1 MTHLPLPL
9 LTTLAAIVLLA
20 GCATTQAPL
29 TDFTAGSGGPRAPE
43 QLAVAF
49 DKADLAL
56 RVDPATR
63 SIRGDAALTFTAN
76 ALATAPLTRIAVELD
91 RNLPVD
97 GASVDGV
104 ELARPAIS
112 NPDGRLYLTLPT
124 PLPAGASTTV
134 RIRYH
139 GVPHVAERAP
149 WDGAFTWSKT
159 ADGQPWIA
167 TTVEGEG
174 CDLFWPCI
182 DHPMGKAK
190 LIDLHISVPAPL
202 VVAGN
207 GVAVG
212 MDEKDGWRTYH
223 WRAKNPSTYGIAL
236 NIGPYEML
244 SGDYASRYG
253 NTIPLRM
260 WYLKEHERQAKDL
273 FAEFAPMLDFFERR
287 IGPYPFGDEKMG
299 VVETPHLGMEHQTIN
314 AYGNGYLK
322 SPYGY
327 DWLLHHELSHEWFG
341 NQMTN
346 ADWDDMWLH
355 EGFGSYM
362 QPLYLQW
369 LRGDMEF
376 QAELF
381 NHRKS
386 LRNKVPVVGAKPQ
399 RIEDVYDDKRG
410 GPGNDIYTKGSLIL
424 HTLRNLIGD
433 DAFFRATRR
442 MVYGT
447 EKPTPGN
454 FQPRWSSTREFI
466 AIASEVGGRDL
477 GWFFDAYLYHAALP
491 ELVATR
497 SGDKLRLAW
506 KLKDGGPFPMP
517 LDVRVVDDQGER
529 IVQVPM
535 TGGLG
540 ELTLAAGA
548 HYTVDPASRVLRQEA
563 HIDEWKRDDDERK
576 KKKEKA
582 P

>member
-1 MTHLPLPL
+1 MTRLPLY
-9 LTTLAAIVLLA
+9 LAASALLA
-20 GCATTQAPL
+20 GCATSQVPL
-29 TDFTAGSGGPRAPE
+29 TDFTANSGSPRAPE
-43 QLAVAF
+43 QLAVIF

-56 RVDPATR
+56 RVDPATQ
-63 SIRGDAALTFTAN
+63 SISGDAALTFT
-76 ALATAPLTRIAVELD
+76 ATAPLTRIAVELD

-97 GASVDGV
+97 SASVDGV
-104 ELARPAIS
+104 ALAPSAIS

-124 PLPAGASTTV
+124 PLAAGAVTTV

-139 GVPHVAERAP
+139 GIPHVASHAP
-149 WDGAFTWSKT
+149 WDGAFMWSKSE
-159 ADGQPWIA
+159 DGQPWIT

-182 DHPMGKAK
+182 DHPQGKPK

-202 VVAGN
+202 VAAGN
-207 GVAVG
+207 GVALG

-223 WRAKNPSTYGIAL
+223 WRAKNPSTYGVAL

-244 SGDYASRYG
+244 SGEYDSRYG
-253 NTIPLRM
+253 NKIPLRM
-260 WYLKEHERQAKDL
+260 WYLKGHGQKAQGL
-273 FAEFAPMLDFFERR
+273 FAEFAPMLTFFESR

-362 QPLYLQW
+362 QPLYLEY
-369 LRGDMEF
+369 LRGEMDF

-381 NHRKS
+381 NQRKA
-386 LRNKVPVVGAKPQ
+386 LRNKVPVVSGKSM
-399 RIEDVYDDKRG
+399 RIEDVYEDERG
-410 GPGNDIYTKGSLIL
+410 GPGNDIYAKGSLIL

-447 EKPTPGN
+447 DTPAPGN
-454 FQPRWSSTREFI
+454 FQPRYSSTREFI
-466 AIASEVGGRDL
+466 AIANEVGGRDL

-491 ELVATR
+491 ELVEER
-497 SGDKLRLAW
+497 SGDKLKLSW
-506 KLKDGGPFPMP
+506 KLKDGGAFPMP
-517 LDVRVVDDQGER
+517 LEVRVDNR
-529 IVQVPM
+529 IEKLAM
-535 TGGLG
+535 TDGKG
-540 ELTLAAGA
+540 ELTLPPRALV
-548 HYTVDPASRVLRQEA
+548 TIDPNSRVLRQLA
-563 HIDEWKRDDDERK
+563 HIDEWKLQEEAR

-582 P
+582 RK

>member
-1 MTHLPLPL
+1 MPRPLPS
-9 LTTLAAIVLLA
+9 LAACALLA
-20 GCATTQAPL
+20 GCATQAPL
-29 TDFTAGSGGPRAPE
+29 TDFTANSGGPRAPE
-43 QLAVAF
+43 QLAVTF

-63 SIRGDAALTFTAN
+63 SIVGDAALTFTAN
-76 ALATAPLTRIAVELD
+76 AAATTPLARIAVELD
-91 RNLPVD
+91 RNLPID

-104 ELARPAIS
+104 ALAPSAIS

-124 PLPAGASTTV
+124 PLAAGARATV

-139 GVPHVAERAP
+139 GVPHVAKRAP
-149 WDGAFTWSKT
+149 WDGAFTWGKT
-159 ADGQPWIA
+159 EDGQPWIA

-182 DHPMGKAK
+182 DHPLGKPK
-190 LIDLHISVPAPL
+190 LIELHISVPAPL

-207 GVAVG
+207 GVATG
-212 MDEKDGWRTYH
+212 MDERDGWRTYH
-223 WRAKNPSTYGIAL
+223 WRANNPSTYGVAL
-236 NIGPYEML
+236 NIGPYQLL

-253 NTIPLRM
+253 NTIAMRM
-260 WYLKEHERQAKDL
+260 WYLKGHEQQARGL
-273 FAEFAPMLDFFERR
+273 FAEFAPMLAFFENR

-314 AYGNGYLK
+314 AYGNGYRK

-369 LRGDMEF
+369 LRGDMAF

-381 NHRKS
+381 NQRKS
-386 LRNKVPVVGAKPQ
+386 LRNKVAVVSGTPH
-399 RIEDVYDDKRG
+399 RIEEVYDDQRG
-410 GPGNDIYTKGSLIL
+410 GPGNDIYSKGSLIL

-447 EKPTPGN
+447 DSPAPGN
-454 FQPRWSSTREFI
+454 FAPRWSGTREFI
-466 AIASEVGGRDL
+466 AITNDIAGRDL

-491 ELVATR
+491 ELVEAR
-497 SGDKLRLAW
+497 DGDTLRLRW
-506 KLKDGGPFPMP
+506 RLKDGGPFPMP
-517 LDVRVVDDQGER
+517 LQVRVSDGNGERVEHLPMTDGQGELR
-529 IVQVPM
+529 LP
-535 TGGLG
+535 
-540 ELTLAAGA
+540 AGA
-548 HYTVDPASRVLRQEA
+548 LYTVDPGARVLRQQD
-563 HIDEWKRDDDERK
+563 HIDAWRDEEERQK
-576 KKKEKA
+576 KKAKTS
-582 P
+582 

>member
-1 MTHLPLPL
+1 MTRPPLHLP
-9 LTTLAAIVLLA
+9 TFLAASALLA
-20 GCATTQAPL
+20 GCATTQVPL
-29 TDFTAGSGGPRAPE
+29 TDFTAGSGGARAPE
-43 QLAVAF
+43 QLAVTF
-49 DKADLAL
+49 EKADLAL
-56 RVDPATR
+56 RVDPATQ

-76 ALATAPLTRIAVELD
+76 ALATTPLTRIAVELD

-104 ELARPAIS
+104 ELARAAIS

-139 GVPHVAERAP
+139 GVPHVAKRAP

-236 NIGPYEML
+236 NIGPYEIL

-260 WYLKEHERQAKDL
+260 WYLKGHERQAKGL
-273 FAEFAPMLDFFERR
+273 FAEFGPMLDFFERR

-341 NQMTN
+341 NQVTN

-369 LRGDMEF
+369 LRGEMEF
-376 QAELF
+376 QTELF
-381 NHRKS
+381 NQRKS
-386 LRNKVPVVGAKPQ
+386 LRNKVAVVGGKPQ

-447 EKPTPGN
+447 DMPMPGH
-454 FQPRWSSTREFI
+454 FQPRWSSTKEFI
-466 AIASEVGGRDL
+466 AIANTVSGRDL

-491 ELVATR
+491 ELVETR
-497 SGDKLRLAW
+497 NGGQLRLEW

-517 LDVRVVDDQGER
+517 LEVRIVDDQGER
-529 IVQVPM
+529 IVQLPM
-535 TGGLG
+535 AGGIG
-540 ELTLAAGA
+540 ELTLAASA

-563 HIDEWKRDDDERK
+563 HIDEWKRDEDERK

-582 P
+582 S